1 MGQKHPPKLHFQRK
15 TFKLEPPNRLFP
27 SQSSKYFLNFPDF
40 CRFIT
45 PFLSTSLYIQ
55 SRAAAMGA
63 CCSRDKD
70 KALLQDV
77 FESSANFWK
86 APSYEDLW
94 KQHRPVLQYS
104 IRGIYRGER
113 TVLTERE
120 IKAACT
126 ILRAFRGWKERQNS
140 EKVNLSLV
148 LVTHL

>member
-1 MGQKHPPKLHFQRK
+1 MG
-15 TFKLEPPNRLFP
+15 T
-27 SQSSKYFLNFPDF
+27 
-40 CRFIT
+40 
-45 PFLSTSLYIQ
+45 
-55 SRAAAMGA
+55 
-63 CCSRDKD
+63 CCTRDHD
-70 KALLQDV
+70 KAVLQDV

-120 IKAACT
+120 IKAAYT
-126 ILRAFRGWKERQNS
+126 ILRAFRNWKSRLNS
-140 EKVNLSLV
+140 GNTRLRLL

>member
-1 MGQKHPPKLHFQRK
+1 MG
-15 TFKLEPPNRLFP
+15 T
-27 SQSSKYFLNFPDF
+27 
-40 CRFIT
+40 
-45 PFLSTSLYIQ
+45 
-55 SRAAAMGA
+55 

-70 KALLQDV
+70 NALLQEV

-120 IKAACT
+120 IKAAYT
-126 ILRAFRGWKERQNS
+126 ILRAFRSYKSRQTATNAD
-140 EKVNLSLV
+140 LRLL